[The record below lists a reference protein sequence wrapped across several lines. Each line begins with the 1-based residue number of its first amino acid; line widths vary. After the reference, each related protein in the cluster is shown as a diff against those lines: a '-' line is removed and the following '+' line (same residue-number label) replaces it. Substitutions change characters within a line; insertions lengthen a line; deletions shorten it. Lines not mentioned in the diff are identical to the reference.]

1 MPRTIYL
8 AAGLLVL
15 MVMLVALRT
24 GSAPLAS
31 AQVLGVETATEE
43 EQRPTSTKSDK
54 LLVFSS
60 TEPAAVRTSAIRLDL
75 PPAEVVHPTADK
87 PVRIVSRHWHD
98 PLAPK
103 TAQTNSG
110 RIKLRSA
117 GR

>member
-8 AAGLLVL
+8 ATGLLVL
-15 MVMLVALRT
+15 TVMLVALRT

-31 AQVLGVETATEE
+31 ADALGETATIE
-43 EQRPTSTKSDK
+43 EQQPKSTKSDK

-60 TEPAAVRTSAIRLDL
+60 TEPAAVKTSIIKMEM
-75 PPAEVVHPTADK
+75 PPSEVAHPEADR

-103 TAQTNSG
+103 TASTNLARIKPRSSG
-110 RIKLRSA
+110 R
-117 GR
+117 